1 MWTLQA
7 LFSIFFSFVLCN
19 VKGDVVD
26 KTAMFAGR
34 TAHAEYLYS
43 GFRGHWIGPYGDGSD
58 ITMAE
63 YDGYLRAV
71 AEENIFNPGSG
82 VRLYFK
88 DCNDGYVCIRSRWRE
103 DEDEKWNDP
112 DSQYL
117 QAAWKDVDFIRET
130 SPSFKPQLRWRVFCE
145 SDLLQSCE
153 FGVEYYQSGSELA
166 RLYGTNR
173 WRLNTAYKSDHS
185 DNWFKFRVVMP
196 NMISMGQIRTTSTEC
211 NLGTSDVTTSVTHF
225 VGIGFNN
232 TSSFPPWAITS
243 SVQEEVKSGFEAA
256 NNPDWAEALT
266 NVETFHPE
274 SERSFT
280 TTLRP
285 RKKLSVVQLTG
296 LYGPYV
302 VHDPTNILYITESC

>member
-1 MWTLQA
+1 
-7 LFSIFFSFVLCN
+7 
-19 VKGDVVD
+19 
-26 KTAMFAGR
+26 MFAGR

-63 YDGYLRAV
+63 YD
-71 AEENIFNPGSG
+71 GSG

-173 WRLNTAYKSDHS
+173 WRLNTGETLQNS
-185 DNWFKFRVVMP
+185 
-196 NMISMGQIRTTSTEC
+196 ISEINNSTPSLQI
-211 NLGTSDVTTSVTHF
+211 
-225 VGIGFNN
+225 
-232 TSSFPPWAITS
+232 
-243 SVQEEVKSGFEAA
+243 
-256 NNPDWAEALT
+256 
-266 NVETFHPE
+266 
-274 SERSFT
+274 
-280 TTLRP
+280 
-285 RKKLSVVQLTG
+285 
-296 LYGPYV
+296 
-302 VHDPTNILYITESC
+302 

>member
-1 MWTLQA
+1 LIVEK
-7 LFSIFFSFVLCN
+7 LRHVHGLKSKIICN
-19 VKGDVVD
+19 VLNVPDNHSFHKILFVDQNIYRDVVD

-34 TAHAEYLYS
+34 TAYAEYLYS

-58 ITMAE
+58 ITIAE

-130 SPSFKPQLRWRVFCE
+130 SPGFKPQLRWRVFCE

-153 FGVEYYQSGSELA
+153 FGMEYYQSGSELA

-173 WRLNTAYKSDHS
+173 WRLNT
-185 DNWFKFRVVMP
+185 
-196 NMISMGQIRTTSTEC
+196 G
-211 NLGTSDVTTSVTHF
+211 
-225 VGIGFNN
+225 
-232 TSSFPPWAITS
+232 
-243 SVQEEVKSGFEAA
+243 
-256 NNPDWAEALT
+256 
-266 NVETFHPE
+266 ET
-274 SERSFT
+274 
-280 TTLRP
+280 L
-285 RKKLSVVQLTG
+285 
-296 LYGPYV
+296 
-302 VHDPTNILYITESC
+302 

>member
-1 MWTLQA
+1 MSQITI
-7 LFSIFFSFVLCN
+7 LFINYYFDQN
-19 VKGDVVD
+19 IYRDVVD

-130 SPSFKPQLRWRVFCE
+130 SPSFKPQLRWRVFCY
-145 SDLLQSCE
+145 
-153 FGVEYYQSGSELA
+153 VKIIHRGS
-166 RLYGTNR
+166 
-173 WRLNTAYKSDHS
+173 
-185 DNWFKFRVVMP
+185 RV
-196 NMISMGQIRTTSTEC
+196 NIS
-211 NLGTSDVTTSVTHF
+211 
-225 VGIGFNN
+225 
-232 TSSFPPWAITS
+232 
-243 SVQEEVKSGFEAA
+243 
-256 NNPDWAEALT
+256 
-266 NVETFHPE
+266 
-274 SERSFT
+274 
-280 TTLRP
+280 
-285 RKKLSVVQLTG
+285 
-296 LYGPYV
+296 
-302 VHDPTNILYITESC
+302 